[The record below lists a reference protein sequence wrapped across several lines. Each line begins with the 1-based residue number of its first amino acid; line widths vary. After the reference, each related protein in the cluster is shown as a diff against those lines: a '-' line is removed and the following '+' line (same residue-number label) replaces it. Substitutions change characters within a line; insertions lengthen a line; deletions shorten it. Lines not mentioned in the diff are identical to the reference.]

1 MTAKRSRTS
10 PRDIAIEAANAA
22 VEAYAQSP
30 QRVETL
36 RNIVRES
43 VAEVIPKAIE
53 AALDHFGLDTRDPS
67 ATRADFIHLRKTRT
81 RMEAVGSLVGGT
93 IIKGVVVFLMAALG
107 VGLAVT
113 LARYAVI

>member
-1 MTAKRSRTS
+1 MATRKRTS

-43 VAEVIPKAIE
+43 VTEVIPQAINTALDRLGINTQDPDIARRNFIFLHNARLKVE
-53 AALDHFGLDTRDPS
+53 AASSLVWGTVLKAVVMVGMGALGAGLVVM
-67 ATRADFIHLRKTRT
+67 LTRT
-81 RMEAVGSLVGGT
+81 P
-93 IIKGVVVFLMAALG
+93 
-107 VGLAVT
+107 
-113 LARYAVI
+113 